1 MGWTGLAGPVPVLI
15 AHEGIEPSFASRYML
30 QMNRPRPDEQAVGG
44 PGDRERVAVAPLPTL
59 EQRAA
64 DGLGADLVLEGGGVK
79 GIALAG
85 AAVRLHAAGYV
96 FPRVAGTSAG
106 AIVACLIAAYQAREV
121 DISQIVQ
128 DMRELD
134 YRSFE
139 QTQTVQKDLGLMGDA
154 YTVLRYQGLYET
166 GFLADWL
173 TGKLTAVQ
181 VRTFADLKITGDPD
195 TSLAP
200 QQRYRL
206 VVHTA
211 DLSRKAL
218 VRLPWD
224 LPFYLLAGKTGPD
237 LDLERQIAAI
247 DNYPVV
253 DAVRASMSI
262 PYFFRPF
269 VQPTPL
275 GECTWVDGG
284 MLQNFPIT
292 VFDRT
297 DGRKNRW
304 PTFGIKLSARV
315 PANAPDVR
323 VHGNL
328 REALGI
334 IHTALG
340 EWNQYLQ
347 EDEGVGNRTVY
358 VDTSGFS
365 SLDFGLSAAD
375 REELYNRGRAA
386 ADRFVADWDAR
397 QPPVSPVSPVATAA
411 AN

>member
-1 MGWTGLAGPVPVLI
+1 MAQ
-15 AHEGIEPSFASRYML
+15 S
-30 QMNRPRPDEQAVGG
+30 
-44 PGDRERVAVAPLPTL
+44 PTL
-59 EQRAA
+59 EQLAVTN
-64 DGLGADLVLEGGGVK
+64 LGADLVLEGGGVK

-85 AAVRLHAAGYV
+85 AVVRLTEAGYV

-106 AIVACLIAAYQAREV
+106 AIVACLIAAYQTRGV
-121 DISQIVQ
+121 DLSQIVT

-134 YRSFE
+134 YHDFE
-139 QTQTVQKDLGLMGDA
+139 QRDSAERYLGPLGDA

-166 GFLADWL
+166 GFLHDWL
-173 TGKLTAVQ
+173 TGKLAGVG
-181 VRTFADLKITGDPD
+181 VSTFADLKITDDPD
-195 TSLAP
+195 SSLAP

-206 VVHTA
+206 VVHTS

-224 LPFYLLAGKTGPD
+224 LPFYLLKAEDRAD
-237 LDLERQIAAI
+237 LDRQIEAI
-247 DNYPVV
+247 DGYRVV

-269 VQPTPL
+269 LQKTPY

-292 VFDRT
+292 AFDRT
-297 DGRKNRW
+297 DGRPNRW
-304 PTFGIKLSARV
+304 PTFGVKLSARL

-323 VHGNL
+323 LRGNV

-334 IHTALG
+334 AHTALG
-340 EWNQYLQ
+340 EWNQYLLD
-347 EDEGVGNRTVY
+347 DEGVTNRTVY

-365 SLDFGLSAAD
+365 SLDFGLTASD
-375 REELYNRGRAA
+375 REELYTRGRTAA
-386 ADRFVADWDAR
+386 GAFLVAWTALQSR
-397 QPPVSPVSPVATAA
+397 KAQPPGTSDDAGELPPEPAPTM
-411 AN
+411 